1 MANQRK
7 ADVNPK
13 GWLEII
19 DEESEL
25 LEYLEVDD
33 FSQGNQKGFVVDK
46 SRANQRKAVVKPQGS
61 NDEKSWLEIV
71 DKESEL
77 QEYLDVDYLSQRNQ
91 EGLLV
96 DKSSGVSETT
106 DQVLDISGNVN
117 KKDGLSEE
125 YLEVDN
131 LSQGKQK
138 GSLAD
143 KFNGVSETTDQVLDI
158 LGNINGKDELSEDYL
173 DVDNLSRG
181 NQKAFLTL

>member
-106 DQVLDISGNVN
+106 DQVLDI
-117 KKDGLSEE
+117 
-125 YLEVDN
+125 
-131 LSQGKQK
+131 
-138 GSLAD
+138 
-143 KFNGVSETTDQVLDI
+143 
-158 LGNINGKDELSEDYL
+158 LGNINENDKDGFSEATGKSPDKSGGQNGSQQGKSFEATD
-173 DVDNLSRG
+173 
-181 NQKAFLTL
+181 K